1 MTPSLQTPVPSGD
14 CAVKLS
20 GINKRFGDVWA
31 NRDINLAIKKGTIHG
46 IVGENGA
53 GKSTLMSI
61 LFGFYEADSGS
72 ILINGQPVVIKH
84 SDQAIALGIGM
95 VHQHFM
101 LVETLSVLENI
112 VLGAEASWSLHQS
125 LSPAR
130 KKLNDIT
137 EQYGLSVDLDATVG
151 DLPVGLQQRVEI
163 LKSLYRDADILIL
176 DEPTGVLTP
185 QEANQLFA
193 ILGSLRRQGKTIVLI
208 THKLGEIM
216 SITDN
221 VSVMR
226 RGAMVA
232 HRETA
237 RTTPAELAE
246 LMVGRPVLLDV
257 DKSPAVPAEIKL
269 SVKGLNLRDARGVQ
283 LLNDINFDLR
293 AGEILGIAGVSGN
306 GQSQLLEVLAGMR
319 AATSGEVHICT
330 KSVDKTFAGKALPD
344 PKVMRQLG
352 LSHIPEDRLSQGLV
366 KTFSMQEA
374 AILGYSWDKS
384 LGRGIRL
391 EPHKVAQHAE
401 KLIKAFD
408 VRPPNPKL
416 KTANMSGGNQQ
427 KLIIAREMQ
436 DLPEIFLVGQP
447 TRGVDIGAI
456 ENIYKAIIKARDQ
469 GTAILLV
476 SVELDEIMAL
486 SDRIMVMNQG
496 RIVGIVDAKDTN
508 ANELGLMMA
517 GEQKAGAAQ

>member
-1 MTPSLQTPVPSGD
+1 MTSSVEKTENVKTY
-14 CAVKLS
+14 AVTLNN
-20 GINKRFGDVWA
+20 INKKFGDVWA
-31 NRDINLAIKKGTIHG
+31 NRNINLSIEKGSIHG

-61 LFGFYEADSGS
+61 LFGFYEAD
-72 ILINGQPVVIKH
+72 NGQITINDKQVKIRS

-101 LVETLSVLENI
+101 LVETLTVLENI
-112 VLGAEASWSLHQS
+112 VLGAEISWSLKKS
-125 LSPAR
+125 LAPAR
-130 KKLNDIT
+130 KKLTDIA
-137 EQYGLSVDLDATVG
+137 EKYGLSVPLDTPVG
-151 DLPVGLQQRVEI
+151 ELPVGLQQRVEI

-185 QEANQLFA
+185 QEADQLFE
-193 ILGSLRRQGKTIVLI
+193 ILNSLREQGKTIVLI
-208 THKLGEIM
+208 THKLREIM
-216 SITDN
+216 HITDN

-226 RGAMVA
+226 RGTMVA

-237 RTTPAELAE
+237 KTTPAELAE

-257 DKSPAVPAEIKL
+257 NKAPAVPAETKL
-269 SVKGLNLRDARGVQ
+269 SVQQLSLKDNRGVQ
-283 LLNDINFDLR
+283 LLTDINFELR
-293 AGEILGIAGVSGN
+293 AGEILGVAGVSGN

-319 AATSGEVHICT
+319 PATSGQVHLHT
-330 KSVDKTFAGKALPD
+330 QKVNKTYSGKDLPN
-344 PKVMRQLG
+344 PKLMRQLG
-352 LSHIPEDRLSQGLV
+352 LSHIPEDRLSEGLI
-366 KTFSMQEA
+366 KTFSMQES

-384 LGRGIRL
+384 LGEGIRL
-391 EPHKVAQHAE
+391 EPKKITQHTE
-401 KLIKAFD
+401 KLIEAFD
-408 VRPPNPKL
+408 VRPKNPKL

-436 DLPEIFLVGQP
+436 ESPEIFLVGQP

-456 ENIYKAIIKARDQ
+456 ENIYKALIKARDQ

-496 RIVGIVDAKDTN
+496 RIVGIVNTYETN
-508 ANELGLMMA
+508 VNELGLMMA
-517 GEQKAGAAQ
+517 GEKKIGAA